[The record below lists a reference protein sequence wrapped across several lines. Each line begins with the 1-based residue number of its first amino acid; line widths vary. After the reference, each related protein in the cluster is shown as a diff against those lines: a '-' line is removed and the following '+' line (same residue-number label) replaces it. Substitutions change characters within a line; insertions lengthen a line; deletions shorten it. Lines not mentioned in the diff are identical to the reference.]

1 MLWQNIQLM
10 RMQCFVLR
18 HSRQHPVAG
27 TPLWQRQ
34 QPDLCME
41 CDSEDEYHDHACRY
55 CASQL
60 ENLIAMS
67 VGNTSESYLK
77 SLQAELEKCDRL
89 GSSNRD
95 LPADEDVST
104 FSEIIGSAENAAEV
118 ADMVEQL
125 LTS

>member
-1 MLWQNIQLM
+1 
-10 RMQCFVLR
+10 
-18 HSRQHPVAG
+18 
-27 TPLWQRQ
+27 
-34 QPDLCME
+34 ME
-41 CDSEDEYHDHACRY
+41 CDFEDEDHDHACRY

-118 ADMVEQL
+118 AEMVEQL

>member
-1 MLWQNIQLM
+1 MVWPQNIQLM
-10 RMQCFVLR
+10 RMQCLVLQ

-27 TPLWQRQ
+27 TPLWQCQ
-34 QPDLCME
+34 QPDVCLKYN
-41 CDSEDEYHDHACRY
+41 SEDHEHAFRY

-104 FSEIIGSAENAAEV
+104 FSVIIGSAENAAEV
-118 ADMVEQL
+118 AEMVEQL